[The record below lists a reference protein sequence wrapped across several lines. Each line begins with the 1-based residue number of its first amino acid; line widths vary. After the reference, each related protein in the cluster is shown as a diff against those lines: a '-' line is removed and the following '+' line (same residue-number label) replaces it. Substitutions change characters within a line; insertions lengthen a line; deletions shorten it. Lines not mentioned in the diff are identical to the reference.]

1 MLSPS
6 LGWDNSPWN
15 NSCHFIDFCSSLP
28 SSIEPA
34 VPPWE
39 GGAPQGLPAE
49 DEQQLQPPPPVPRLF
64 PRASQQRGRPWS
76 EESSRR
82 KELEHWHSS
91 LCLWHPAAGAA
102 ARRWGALPGWCDG
115 AHTRT
120 SPKQSRIVL
129 NTQREAAVPG
139 CSTPAALG
147 AAGAQSWQ
155 VGPGGAGKGAECCLW
170 GGETWGDSWDRARLT
185 AAANAGLSDL
195 PPSQSLTFGRRRSMK
210 LPQSSHGHTW
220 ARCGCEGSEAVS
232 AGRAGRCHPAIGP
245 SGSWAHGT
253 ARRGGVLLWVPDGHT
268 HWTLNSSPWSP
279 SHQAPARSLPAPPW
293 RPLWHLHETQHT
305 DNDLGG
311 ICCFFLTAAAHGS
324 TRRKRGGRTDAH
336 QAARRPSAPG
346 PQHPAPRPPF
356 SAAASSG
363 PMRGYAPA
371 SLRVAIATS
380 GRLAPAAARPIGR
393 RRSPPPSPGAG
404 RGVSS
409 APEARPQLRRVCVRA
424 PSGCRA
430 PVASPV
436 GIQAAVRAPPP
447 PPGEGLRPPTPRS
460 PAGPRRRCPAGARGV
475 GGGGL
480 PLPPRRLGGG
490 GGRGGRA
497 PRREEGG
504 RRGRAAFFPPFSRRR
519 RSVAAPSNGVTL
531 PRRPLRSP
539 RGRRRLPPRPHPPES
554 LGCRGARPRTP
565 GRSRG
570 PAPSVAAREGLGRG
584 EGRRRSAPGAGP
596 SPAGGP
602 LLPRAP
608 PFTTLSG
615 LRAFSQRS
623 QSRELLR
630 GPCGALQWAVA
641 VRMSLLRVRRGDQR
655 NVFSASEEDI
665 ISIVLFLILNY
676 SYLVTEMSLG
686 STAERKKVTSCCP
699 QHIRRLGSSPELT
712 TLGLIWGMYNQI
724 LIGMVESQ
732 GDTVTV
738 LAHRAKMYLMQPLRC
753 KSVT

>member
-1 MLSPS
+1 
-6 LGWDNSPWN
+6 
-15 NSCHFIDFCSSLP
+15 
-28 SSIEPA
+28 
-34 VPPWE
+34 
-39 GGAPQGLPAE
+39 
-49 DEQQLQPPPPVPRLF
+49 
-64 PRASQQRGRPWS
+64 
-76 EESSRR
+76 
-82 KELEHWHSS
+82 
-91 LCLWHPAAGAA
+91 
-102 ARRWGALPGWCDG
+102 
-115 AHTRT
+115 
-120 SPKQSRIVL
+120 
-129 NTQREAAVPG
+129 
-139 CSTPAALG
+139 
-147 AAGAQSWQ
+147 
-155 VGPGGAGKGAECCLW
+155 
-170 GGETWGDSWDRARLT
+170 
-185 AAANAGLSDL
+185 
-195 PPSQSLTFGRRRSMK
+195 
-210 LPQSSHGHTW
+210 
-220 ARCGCEGSEAVS
+220 
-232 AGRAGRCHPAIGP
+232 
-245 SGSWAHGT
+245 
-253 ARRGGVLLWVPDGHT
+253 
-268 HWTLNSSPWSP
+268 
-279 SHQAPARSLPAPPW
+279 
-293 RPLWHLHETQHT
+293 
-305 DNDLGG
+305 
-311 ICCFFLTAAAHGS
+311 
-324 TRRKRGGRTDAH
+324 
-336 QAARRPSAPG
+336 
-346 PQHPAPRPPF
+346 
-356 SAAASSG
+356 
-363 PMRGYAPA
+363 MRGYAPA

-436 GIQAAVRAPPP
+436 GIQAAVRATPP

-519 RSVAAPSNGVTL
+519 RSEAAPSNGVTL

-630 GPCGALQWAVA
+630 GPCGAVQWAVA
-641 VRMSLLRVRRGDQR
+641 VRMNLLRVRRGDQR

-686 STAERKKVTSCCP
+686 RTAERKKVTSCCP

-712 TLGLIWGMYNQI
+712 TLGLI
-724 LIGMVESQ
+724 
-732 GDTVTV
+732 
-738 LAHRAKMYLMQPLRC
+738 
-753 KSVT
+753 